1 MIGHRFRATFGH
13 VVAVIYTAGTV
24 FHVVR
29 VIIRLELA
37 GMPFLP
43 DWILVVLGSYGAA
56 GLVRFAGEVVY
67 RGRWEVVIHWL
78 IVCHMLVSVALHAWI
93 LAVGSHDVLS
103 VFSIE
108 YSYFGAAYFGFFAWR
123 SWTMRL
129 DPVRESAA

>member
-1 MIGHRFRATFGH
+1 MTRPHFRTTFAH
-13 VVAVIYTAGTV
+13 VVAAIYTAGTV

-29 VIIRLELA
+29 VIIRLGIED
-37 GMPFLP
+37 MPFLP

-56 GLVRFAGEVVY
+56 GLIRFHGQVDY
-67 RGRWEVVIHWL
+67 RGRWELVTHWL
-78 IVCHMLVSVALHAWI
+78 IVAHLSVSVALHAWI
-93 LAVGSHDVLS
+93 LLVQSHAVLS

-129 DPVRESAA
+129 VPQELQA